1 MKYKTIAVIG
11 LGQFGATIAKMLAS
25 MDHEVLGVDID
36 PEVVQKGFPLCNTC
50 YRSRYY

>member
-11 LGQFGATIAKMLAS
+11 LGQFGTTIAKMLAS
-25 MDHEVLGVDID
+25 MSHEVLGVDIN
-36 PEVVQKGFPLCNTC
+36 PEIVQKVSPLCNTC